1 MKDPPHTT
9 IPPTR
14 AKKITQTG
22 MDSLTNPS
30 MRTTRWYSAASS
42 LTPVSPVITTTTP
55 VSVIP
60 QRWPMPM
67 IMPWRTKNEKPYRA
81 RAQHDSRT
89 LIHRRTSLTDM
100 PNGYTIKPNGLQ
112 GKECAMSTTKDLLNV
127 LGGASIIRKRIESTR
142 DMTEAIR
149 QGIPYLSLIALATA
163 AHLELNKMSTVLMIP
178 MRTMARRR
186 ESKRLTA
193 EESDRLV
200 RLARIFT
207 HAINVF
213 GDRDKAAKW
222 LQRRIER
229 SVIRRRSTLSTQI
242 LESKK
247 LKRSLV
253 ALNMASTVNEGLAT
267 HSKRSRVARRGGS
280 STLWWTLELPQYS
293 DSVYVRDT
301 LACRTRI
308 PRPSRHR
315 PHPKQCG

>member
-1 MKDPPHTT
+1 
-9 IPPTR
+9 
-14 AKKITQTG
+14 
-22 MDSLTNPS
+22 
-30 MRTTRWYSAASS
+30 
-42 LTPVSPVITTTTP
+42 
-55 VSVIP
+55 
-60 QRWPMPM
+60 
-67 IMPWRTKNEKPYRA
+67 
-81 RAQHDSRT
+81 
-89 LIHRRTSLTDM
+89 M

-142 DMTEAIR
+142 DMAEAIR

-222 LQRRIER
+222 IQRPNRALRNTAPIDTLDTDLGVQEVETILGRIEYG
-229 SVIRRRSTLSTQI
+229 V
-242 LESKK
+242 
-247 LKRSLV
+247 
-253 ALNMASTVNEGLAT
+253 
-267 HSKRSRVARRGGS
+267 
-280 STLWWTLELPQYS
+280 YS
-293 DSVYVRDT
+293 
-301 LACRTRI
+301 
-308 PRPSRHR
+308 
-315 PHPKQCG
+315 